1 MSHAIYLPDNVYQT
15 IKVYAAKHG
24 QKPEEFIQA
33 WALALREQAE
43 PAPETFHYDPAEDP
57 LAEFLG
63 TGELT
68 SPDAIR
74 KHDEA
79 IAEEALNAH
88 AE

>member
-1 MSHAIYLPDNVYQT
+1 MSHAVYLPDDVYRT
-15 IKVYAAKHG
+15 IEAYAAKHG
-24 QKPEEFIQA
+24 QKPEEVIQT

-43 PAPETFHYDPAEDP
+43 PTPDTFQYDPAEDP

-63 TGELT
+63 TGELI